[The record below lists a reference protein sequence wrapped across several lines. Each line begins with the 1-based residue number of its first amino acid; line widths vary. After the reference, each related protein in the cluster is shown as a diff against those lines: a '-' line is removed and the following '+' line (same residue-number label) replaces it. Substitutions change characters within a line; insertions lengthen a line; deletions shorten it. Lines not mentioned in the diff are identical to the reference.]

1 MNADPTLN
9 RGLVKFG
16 VDDIAGFEWPIAFW
30 CNWIAPLPLALR
42 FG

>member
-1 MNADPTLN
+1 MTPPTLDMQ
-9 RGLVKFG
+9 G